1 MVQAES
7 RQPLT
12 AKVRARSQANRG
24 QFRGCQS
31 DSGTGFSLSTSVFPL
46 SVTLHE
52 PSTFI
57 SKHMLLLP
65 EGQRTDAS
73 EPSKKQCSFGNRGTL
88 DRKVLSL
95 CSLQRDKSSE
105 IIKRRRVYKLRPPHT
120 LQSVSEIRN
129 ITAIRNLKCLL

>member
-1 MVQAES
+1 MVQAKS

-12 AKVRARSQANRG
+12 TKGRVRSHANRG

-31 DSGTGFSLSTSVFPL
+31 NGGKGFSLSTSVFPL
-46 SVTLHE
+46 SVTMHE

-57 SKHMLLLP
+57 FMYMLLLP
-65 EGQRTDAS
+65 EGQSTDAW
-73 EPSKKQCSFGNRGTL
+73 EPSKKQCSFGNRETL

-95 CSLQRDKSSE
+95 CSLQRDKSNE
-105 IIKRRRVYKLRPPHT
+105 IIKIRHVYKLRPPHT

-129 ITAIRNLKCLL
+129 ITAIRNSKCLL